1 MYLPG
6 THRVPAGPTI
16 GPQTQNDP
24 YTTVG
29 SGFSPQMI
37 ERFTEVEGDKLIIYY
52 TMSTWNPHTA
62 VLMRSEFTIARRAL
76 GESWP
81 R

>member
-1 MYLPG
+1 
-6 THRVPAGPTI
+6 
-16 GPQTQNDP
+16 
-24 YTTVG
+24 
-29 SGFSPQMI
+29 MI